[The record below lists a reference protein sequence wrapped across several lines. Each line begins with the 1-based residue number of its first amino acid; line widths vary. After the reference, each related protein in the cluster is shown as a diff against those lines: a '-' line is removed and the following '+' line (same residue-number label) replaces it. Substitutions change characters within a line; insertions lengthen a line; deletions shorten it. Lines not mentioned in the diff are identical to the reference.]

1 MKECIQ
7 CHVVNLHTYH
17 YLTVPAYLPLP
28 HCSYTHLSY
37 SEMPLRNGLARNVAW
52 HAGSGQLRSSSA
64 ISFDGRGYLFTEQF
78 GTVADFSTG
87 ATFQTIMLFLR
98 PNDASRGLAMYAY
111 QPQVLNTESCDCHM
125 IDM

>member
-1 MKECIQ
+1 MTACIQ
-7 CHVVNLHTYH
+7 YMLPII
-17 YLTVPAYLPLP
+17 YLTV
-28 HCSYTHLSY
+28 
-37 SEMPLRNGLARNVAW
+37 LRNGLARNVAW

-78 GTVADFSTG
+78 GTVADFST
-87 ATFQTIMLFLR
+87 AAIFQTVMLFLR

-111 QPQVLNTESCDCHM
+111 QPQVLISGSCDCHM